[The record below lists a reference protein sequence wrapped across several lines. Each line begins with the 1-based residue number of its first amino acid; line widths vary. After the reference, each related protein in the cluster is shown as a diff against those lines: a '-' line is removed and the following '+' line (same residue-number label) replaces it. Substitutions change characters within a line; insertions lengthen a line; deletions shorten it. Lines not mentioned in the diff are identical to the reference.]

1 MATFATS
8 PQMTIV
14 DRLRGFV
21 MRLLGYNQNEA
32 LEEKQQRQN
41 QQEVNR
47 HLNEVAA
54 LEQKTWEKFL
64 LYSNLVVILA
74 GGIALYVYFSISPF
88 TSEEIAE
95 ISRQYGA
102 DVPFLRRDF
111 SDDITPVS
119 DAL

>member
-1 MATFATS
+1 MTF
-8 PQMTIV
+8 
-14 DRLRGFV
+14 F
-21 MRLLGYNQNEA
+21 GYNQNHAE
-32 LEEKQQRQN
+32 EEKHQRQN

-74 GGIALYVYFSISPF
+74 GGTALYIYFSISPF

-95 ISRQYGA
+95 IRSKIISSSR
-102 DVPFLRRDF
+102 
-111 SDDITPVS
+111 
-119 DAL
+119 

>member
-8 PQMTIV
+8 PRLTIL

-21 MRLLGYNQNEA
+21 LRFLGFNQNPD

-74 GGIALYVYFSISPF
+74 GGIFLYVYFSISPF
-88 TSEEIAE
+88 GSEEIAE
-95 ISRQYGA
+95 IRSGI
-102 DVPFLRRDF
+102 
-111 SDDITPVS
+111 SS
-119 DAL
+119 H